1 MNQRQTE
8 YYMVAE
14 IFLQIQDIYIC
25 DFDQLLYPTRFLKHQ
40 EPAAGECLF
49 EKGNTKVYNLQGA
62 T

>member
-8 YYMVAE
+8 YGMVAE
-14 IFLQIQDIYIC
+14 IFFQIQDIYIC

-40 EPAAGECLF
+40 EPAAGDCLLR
-49 EKGNTKVYNLQGA
+49 KVNTNVYNLQGA